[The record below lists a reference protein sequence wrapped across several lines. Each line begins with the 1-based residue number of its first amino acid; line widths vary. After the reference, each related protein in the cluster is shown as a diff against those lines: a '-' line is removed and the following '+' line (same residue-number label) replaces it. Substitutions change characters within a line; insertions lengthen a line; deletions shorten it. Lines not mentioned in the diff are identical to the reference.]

1 MPGGELTEIVDD
13 HTWKGKVNMKLGPV
27 SLSFAGT
34 VTMQDRDDAAKR
46 VVLAA
51 KGMEQKGKG
60 AANASVTSWLEQ
72 GDGVTNVKM
81 QADIHLT
88 GTVAQLSRGLLPEVS
103 RKLTQQF
110 ADCLLQSMEA
120 AEVVATESADLAA
133 AVPPPRSRPRRAQA
147 DRWHPARARRD
158 LGGDLEVLP
167 PAVRE
172 ARGVIS
178 ALVLAAGEGKRFGG
192 TKQLE
197 IVRGK
202 PLIQHA
208 VDAASGAGVGE
219 IVVVLGH
226 DALAVRD
233 ALDLPEGGR
242 FVVNERYAQGQST
255 SLAAGLRALDPSSE
269 AAVVLL
275 ADQPGIGSRH
285 VASLVTVLRDESP
298 EIVRIRFREGPGPAI
313 LARSVWDE
321 AIALTGDTG
330 ARVLF
335 EARPDRVRWVVV
347 DEDTPVDVDRRAD
360 LERARSEAPRPP
372 SRPGRL

>member
-1 MPGGELTEIVDD
+1 M
-13 HTWKGKVNMKLGPV
+13 
-27 SLSFAGT
+27 
-34 VTMQDRDDAAKR
+34 
-46 VVLAA
+46 
-51 KGMEQKGKG
+51 
-60 AANASVTSWLEQ
+60 
-72 GDGVTNVKM
+72 
-81 QADIHLT
+81 
-88 GTVAQLSRGLLPEVS
+88 
-103 RKLTQQF
+103 
-110 ADCLLQSMEA
+110 
-120 AEVVATESADLAA
+120 
-133 AVPPPRSRPRRAQA
+133 
-147 DRWHPARARRD
+147 
-158 LGGDLEVLP
+158 
-167 PAVRE
+167 
-172 ARGVIS
+172 IS

-226 DALAVRD
+226 DALGVLD
-233 ALDLPEGGR
+233 ALNLSEGAR
-242 FVVNERYAQGQST
+242 FIVNERYAQGQST
-255 SLAAGLRALDPSSE
+255 SLAAGLGALDPSSE

-285 VASLVTVLRDESP
+285 VASLVTVLRNESP
-298 EIVRIRFREGPGPAI
+298 EIVRIRFRDGPGPAI

-330 ARVLF
+330 ARALF

-360 LERARSEAPRPP
+360 LERVRSEAPRPP
-372 SRPGRL
+372 LRPGRL

>member
-1 MPGGELTEIVDD
+1 M
-13 HTWKGKVNMKLGPV
+13 
-27 SLSFAGT
+27 
-34 VTMQDRDDAAKR
+34 
-46 VVLAA
+46 
-51 KGMEQKGKG
+51 
-60 AANASVTSWLEQ
+60 
-72 GDGVTNVKM
+72 
-81 QADIHLT
+81 
-88 GTVAQLSRGLLPEVS
+88 
-103 RKLTQQF
+103 
-110 ADCLLQSMEA
+110 
-120 AEVVATESADLAA
+120 
-133 AVPPPRSRPRRAQA
+133 
-147 DRWHPARARRD
+147 
-158 LGGDLEVLP
+158 
-167 PAVRE
+167 
-172 ARGVIS
+172 IS

-192 TKQLE
+192 TKLLE

-208 VDAASGAGVGE
+208 VDAASGAGAGE

-226 DALAVRD
+226 EALAVRD

-242 FVVNERYAQGQST
+242 FVLNERYARGQST

-285 VASLVTVLRDESP
+285 VKSLVAVLRNESP
-298 EIVRIRFREGPGPAI
+298 EITRIRFRDGPGPAM
-313 LARSVWDE
+313 LGRSVWDE
-321 AIALTGDTG
+321 AIALTGDSG

-360 LERARSEAPRPP
+360 LDRARSEAPRPP

>member
-1 MPGGELTEIVDD
+1 M
-13 HTWKGKVNMKLGPV
+13 
-27 SLSFAGT
+27 
-34 VTMQDRDDAAKR
+34 
-46 VVLAA
+46 
-51 KGMEQKGKG
+51 
-60 AANASVTSWLEQ
+60 
-72 GDGVTNVKM
+72 
-81 QADIHLT
+81 
-88 GTVAQLSRGLLPEVS
+88 
-103 RKLTQQF
+103 
-110 ADCLLQSMEA
+110 
-120 AEVVATESADLAA
+120 
-133 AVPPPRSRPRRAQA
+133 
-147 DRWHPARARRD
+147 
-158 LGGDLEVLP
+158 
-167 PAVRE
+167 
-172 ARGVIS
+172 IS

-226 DALAVRD
+226 DSLTVRD

-242 FVVNERYAQGQST
+242 FVLNERYAQGQST

-285 VASLVTVLRDESP
+285 VASLVAVLRDESP

-313 LARSVWDE
+313 LARAVWDE

-335 EARPDRVRWVVV
+335 EARPDRVRWVVI

-360 LERARSEAPRPP
+360 LERVR
-372 SRPGRL
+372 

>member
-1 MPGGELTEIVDD
+1 M
-13 HTWKGKVNMKLGPV
+13 
-27 SLSFAGT
+27 
-34 VTMQDRDDAAKR
+34 
-46 VVLAA
+46 
-51 KGMEQKGKG
+51 
-60 AANASVTSWLEQ
+60 
-72 GDGVTNVKM
+72 
-81 QADIHLT
+81 
-88 GTVAQLSRGLLPEVS
+88 
-103 RKLTQQF
+103 
-110 ADCLLQSMEA
+110 
-120 AEVVATESADLAA
+120 
-133 AVPPPRSRPRRAQA
+133 
-147 DRWHPARARRD
+147 
-158 LGGDLEVLP
+158 
-167 PAVRE
+167 
-172 ARGVIS
+172 IS
-178 ALVLAAGEGKRFGG
+178 ALVLGAGEGKRFGG

-242 FVVNERYAQGQST
+242 FVLNERYAQGQST

-275 ADQPGIGSRH
+275 ADQPGIGSHH
-285 VASLVTVLRDESP
+285 VASLVAVLRDESP

-330 ARVLF
+330 ARALF
-335 EARPDRVRWVVV
+335 EAGPDRVRWVIV